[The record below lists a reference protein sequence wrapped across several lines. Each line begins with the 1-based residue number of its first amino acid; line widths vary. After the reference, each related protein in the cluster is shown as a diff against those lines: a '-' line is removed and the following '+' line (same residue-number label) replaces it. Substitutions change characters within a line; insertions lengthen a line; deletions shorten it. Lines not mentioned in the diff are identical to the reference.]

1 MKITRNTPDQL
12 ILAYVPWVMSILLSI
27 FILIFVGVGMSMVFN
42 GELIGLLFTVLGG
55 GIGGICFISFVR
67 RVQVIFDRP
76 NQTFTLRRR
85 TVFGYKEKT
94 RALGDV
100 DEAIIEH
107 TTNSDGKRLDRPTV
121 VLHRARAT
129 CACLWSRP
137 IPTCPTPLTSSKP
150 STAGLATPS
159 LTPATARRNS
169 PPASGSINS
178 PGPCSQ

>member
-1 MKITRNTPDQL
+1 MKITRNAPDQL

-42 GELIGLLFTVLGG
+42 GELIGLLFAVLGG
-55 GIGGICFISFVR
+55 GIGGICFIAFVR

-121 VLHRARAT
+121 VLHRAAGDLRV
-129 CACLWSRP
+129 
-137 IPTCPTPLTSSKP
+137 PLV
-150 STAGLATPS
+150 TAYS
-159 LTPATARRNS
+159 NMSHTAVIVE
-169 PPASGSINS
+169 AINS
-178 PGPCSQ
+178 WLGHAKLDSSHRAP